1 MGSIVRKLL
10 KDRLLIAGLIALF
23 GWIALST
30 MYSKHTRQKLPE
42 IDSCLTKLHT
52 ASRIER
58 DLALSV
64 IANCNDPAAYSAMA
78 GPCASYLNSPITGC
92 LATYDCAAKKL
103 LRRRMEYFRTSRT
116 WSERY
121 EALRNKETESVQAAQ
136 TRESAIPNDDRR
148 VEFNNRRANPIA
160 LAGPTLTE
168 FEQKQLDARVEEYRQ
183 RGEENFKLLEA
194 DICMQEMVL

>member
-1 MGSIVRKLL
+1 MGSVVRKLL
-10 KDRLLIAGLIALF
+10 KDHLLIAGLIALF
-23 GWIALST
+23 GWIAFST
-30 MYSKHTRQKLPE
+30 MYSRHTRQKLPE
-42 IDSCLTKLHT
+42 IDSCLTKLRT

-64 IANCNDPAAYSAMA
+64 MTNCDYPAAYSAMA

-92 LATYDCAAKKL
+92 LATYDCAAKTL

-121 EALRNKETESVQAAQ
+121 ATLRNKETERVQAAQ
-136 TRESAIPNDDRR
+136 TRESAVSNDDGR
-148 VEFNNRRANPIA
+148 VEFDNRRANPIA

-168 FEQKQLDARVEEYRQ
+168 SEQKQLDALVEEYR
-183 RGEENFKLLEA
+183 RTGEEKFKLLEA